1 MKGFIFSIDAAVAL
15 ILVMFLAMLFALHTN
30 EPGYESNAYGISE
43 ATARDAA
50 TVGNYLGK
58 NASDIGLDSSMP
70 MGKKNAAC
78 VVSYEF
84 KATVPYVSNANYCKG
99 I

>member
-15 ILVMFLAMLFALHTN
+15 ISVMLLAMLFALQVN
-30 EPGYESNAYGISE
+30 EPGYESNAYEISG

-70 MGKKNAAC
+70 IGKKNAAC

-84 KATVPYVSNANYCKG
+84 KATAPYVSDANYCKG